1 MTSIFSSALSQWQ
14 DGRDYMYCDLV
25 DAVKSVHQQ
34 SFRTAVKAVN
44 QYATMRNWLIG
55 FFIVEYQQKGKD
67 RAAYGENLLK
77 SLEQSLQIRGL
88 NVTLFQN
95 SRLFY
100 SLYPQVGNLF
110 MIKIQP
116 TPSVKSVAEEIQPTA
131 SAKLQSDAETIV
143 GKLSFSHLCELI
155 HIGDETTRLFY
166 ETECVKCGWSVREL
180 RRFIATN
187 LHIRVGMSQ
196 NPNAVI
202 ASLPSNNNMSALDI
216 RQPYTFE
223 FLGLKATEV
232 LKESDIE
239 EALLSHLQ
247 QFLLEMGKGFC
258 FEDRQKRM
266 IIDDEYYYADWAFC
280 YVQRR
285 VKRWLNMPSLAWIT
299 ICLFQPTFCN
309 CQINRCWRNLSKII
323 KVKQFEKF
331 CMIQDMTHNMY
342 KDIVRMT
349 AMTARIVLTGLILLL
364 TGGNARAGV
373 VVTGNVYGGGNKG
386 IVEGSATVNIVEQ

>member
-1 MTSIFSSALSQWQ
+1 MAKDSSMTSIFSSALSQWQ

-44 QYATMRNWLIG
+44 RYATMRNWLIG

-258 FEDRQKRM
+258 FEDRHEHLGQLNAYVSYYKENEM
-266 IIDDEYYYADWAFC
+266 HDGDNPPVGILLCTKAGKKMVEYA
-280 YVQRR
+280 
-285 VKRWLNMPSLAWIT
+285 LAGMDNN
-299 ICLFQPTFCN
+299 LFVSTYLLQLPDKSV
-309 CQINRCWRNLSKII
+309 L
-323 KVKQFEKF
+323 EKF
-331 CMIQDMTHNMY
+331 I
-342 KDIVRMT
+342 KD
-349 AMTARIVLTGLILLL
+349 
-364 TGGNARAGV
+364 
-373 VVTGNVYGGGNKG
+373 NKG
-386 IVEGSATVNIVEQ
+386 